1 MDAKIRWDRADRPGA
16 ACAIFA
22 AMDDRKS
29 KDSADR
35 EPESARL
42 TLEDMGPLGD
52 TSASYDGETINV
64 FGGIPGE
71 EVLARIVRYQRRSHL
86 SVSGVVTQ
94 VLEPSPHR
102 VAPPCPFFGPC
113 SGCQWQHI
121 DYPHQLRLKQQ
132 AVEDQLRRHDELK
145 SVTVSPTIPSPQLFN
160 YRNHARF
167 TVRSQGSLG
176 FVNRITRRFVR
187 VDQCMLVHP
196 WINDALGSLQGRC
209 QETTQ
214 LSLRYGVNTGEW
226 LLQPTLHEP
235 DIPLASGQT
244 HYRERLLDSTFRVAS
259 PSFFQVNTA
268 QAEQMADLVRARLEL
283 SGSEVLLDAYA
294 GVGTFAVLLAP
305 FVRRVI
311 AVEESSAAV
320 DDSKV
325 NTAGIDN
332 LRLVER
338 KAEEALDELEE
349 TPDAVVLDPPRA
361 GCHPEALRALIR
373 RPARRVV
380 YVSCEPETLARDLQL
395 LVQGGF
401 DVKTVEPIDMFPQ
414 TYHVECVATLSH
426 AVTRLSAGVH
436 RRGW

>member
-1 MDAKIRWDRADRPGA
+1 
-16 ACAIFA
+16 
-22 AMDDRKS
+22 MDDRERE
-29 KDSADR
+29 DSADR

-52 TSASYDGETINV
+52 TLARYDGETINV

-71 EVLARIVRYQRRSHL
+71 EVVARIVRYQRRSHR

-121 DYPHQLRLKQQ
+121 DYPHQLRLKQR
-132 AVEDQLRRHDELK
+132 AVEDQLARHHELE
-145 SVTVSPTIPSPQLFN
+145 SVTVSQTIPSPQLFN

-167 TVRSQGSLG
+167 TVRQQGSLG
-176 FVNRITRRFVR
+176 FVNRITRRFVKI
-187 VDQCMLVHP
+187 DQCMLLHP
-196 WINDALGSLQGRC
+196 WINDALASLQGRC

-214 LSLRYGVNTGEW
+214 LSLRYGVNTGDW
-226 LLQPTLHEP
+226 LLQPTMHEP
-235 DIPLASGQT
+235 EIPLTSGQT
-244 HYRERLLDSTFRVAS
+244 HYREELLGRTFRIAS

-268 QAEQMADLVRARLEL
+268 QAERMADLVRARLEL

-305 FVRRVI
+305 FVRQVI
-311 AVEESSAAV
+311 AVEESLSAV
-320 DDSKV
+320 RDGEV
-325 NTAGIDN
+325 NTAGIGN
-332 LRLVER
+332 LRLVRDKVED
-338 KAEEALDELEE
+338 ALESLEE

-380 YVSCEPETLARDLQL
+380 YVSCEPETLARDLHL
-395 LVQGGF
+395 LVRGGF
-401 DVKTVEPIDMFPQ
+401 EMETVEPIDMFPQ

-426 AVTRLSAGVH
+426 A
-436 RRGW
+436 